1 MLKKE
6 LIELCLLHLLEARD
20 QYGYEMVSRVHAVF
34 PDVNESAVYALLRG
48 LKKDGFAEIYQ
59 GQTSAGPARKY
70 YRLTGSGKERY
81 QALSAQWRQLAE
93 AMREMGVE

>member
-1 MLKKE
+1 ML
-6 LIELCLLHLLEARD
+6 
-20 QYGYEMVSRVHAVF
+20 SRVHTIF

-48 LKKDGFAEIYQ
+48 LKKDGFAETYQ